1 MNWFRPRNQF
11 DDDIGKIMICL
22 SGFSCRQYNYNM
34 FLNFR
39 NLLIVSNNNLFRTL
53 EKITDEKK
61 TDEDWGMIM
70 DFCDRVQATKDGPRD
85 CLKSIMKQLNHTN
98 PHVQLK
104 AITVMNINQC
114 FLKPTKHL
122 KPTYH
127 HNQNFLLL
135 FLATRCCS
143 EQLWKA
149 FPP

>member
-1 MNWFRPRNQF
+1 MKALVRLY
-11 DDDIGKIMICL
+11 IICL
-22 SGFSCRQYNYNM
+22 SSFFCWQYQKQLITYRNYQIVCMLFLLLNYRNFLIFSYNNP
-34 FLNFR
+34 
-39 NLLIVSNNNLFRTL
+39 FRTL

-122 KPTYH
+122 K
-127 HNQNFLLL
+127 
-135 FLATRCCS
+135 
-143 EQLWKA
+143 
-149 FPP
+149 

>member
-1 MNWFRPRNQF
+1 MYTFLKHIASRQISNISNQNN
-11 DDDIGKIMICL
+11 DI
-22 SGFSCRQYNYNM
+22 

-39 NLLIVSNNNLFRTL
+39 NFLIVSNNNPFRTL

-104 AITVMNINQC
+104 AITVMNVNHY
-114 FLKPTKHL
+114 FLNSTEHL
-122 KPTYH
+122 KLTFH
-127 HNQNFLLL
+127 HNKKNSFL
-135 FLATRCCS
+135 FPATRCGS

>member
-1 MNWFRPRNQF
+1 M
-11 DDDIGKIMICL
+11 
-22 SGFSCRQYNYNM
+22 Y
-34 FLNFR
+34 LNFR

-122 KPTYH
+122 KFSVTR
-127 HNQNFLLL
+127 NQRITIIKSF
-135 FLATRCCS
+135 FIS
-143 EQLWKA
+143 SY
-149 FPP
+149 

>member
-1 MNWFRPRNQF
+1 MKALVRLY
-11 DDDIGKIMICL
+11 IICL
-22 SGFSCRQYNYNM
+22 SSFFRWQYQI
-34 FLNFR
+34 FLNYR
-39 NLLIVSNNNLFRTL
+39 NFLIFSNNYPFRTL

-104 AITVMNINQC
+104 AITVMNVNHY
-114 FLKPTKHL
+114 FLNSTKHL
-122 KPTYH
+122 S
-127 HNQNFLLL
+127 NQRFTIIKNFSFL
-135 FLATRCCS
+135 FPATRCGS

>member
-1 MNWFRPRNQF
+1 MFVRVFPSPYQ
-11 DDDIGKIMICL
+11 
-22 SGFSCRQYNYNM
+22 NYNM
-34 FLNFR
+34 FQNFR

-122 KPTYH
+122 KEPPYH
-127 HNQNFLLL
+127 HNQNFLFL

>member
-1 MNWFRPRNQF
+1 MVLPSA
-11 DDDIGKIMICL
+11 IL
-22 SGFSCRQYNYNM
+22 Y
-34 FLNFR
+34 LNFR

-122 KPTYH
+122 TRNQRITIIKP
-127 HNQNFLLL
+127 FLL
-135 FLATRCCS
+135 FVATRCCS

>member
-11 DDDIGKIMICL
+11 DNDIGKIMICL
-22 SGFSCRQYNYNM
+22 SGFSRRQYETINM
-34 FLNFR
+34 FQNFR

-127 HNQNFLLL
+127 HNQNF
-135 FLATRCCS
+135 
-143 EQLWKA
+143 
-149 FPP
+149 

>member
-1 MNWFRPRNQF
+1 MTTLVRLYYACHASSVGNIKQLY
-11 DDDIGKIMICL
+11 D
-22 SGFSCRQYNYNM
+22 M

-39 NLLIVSNNNLFRTL
+39 HLLIVSNNNLFRTS

-114 FLKPTKHL
+114 FLKPTKH
-122 KPTYH
+122 Y
-127 HNQNFLLL
+127 
-135 FLATRCCS
+135 
-143 EQLWKA
+143 
-149 FPP
+149 

>member
-1 MNWFRPRNQF
+1 MLFKAHFISNRNY
-11 DDDIGKIMICL
+11 D
-22 SGFSCRQYNYNM
+22 M

-39 NLLIVSNNNLFRTL
+39 NFLIVSNNNPFRTL

-104 AITVMNINQC
+104 AITVMNVNQYSSMQ
-114 FLKPTKHL
+114 LNILWRNNQPTF
-122 KPTYH
+122 H
-127 HNQNFLLL
+127 HKQNFSFL
-135 FLATRCCS
+135 FPATRCGS

>member
-1 MNWFRPRNQF
+1 MYAFLKYIAFFISNQNY
-11 DDDIGKIMICL
+11 DI
-22 SGFSCRQYNYNM
+22 

-39 NLLIVSNNNLFRTL
+39 NFLIVSNNNPFRTL

-104 AITVMNINQC
+104 AITVMNVNHY
-114 FLKPTKHL
+114 FLNSTNILTNVSP
-122 KPTYH
+122 
-127 HNQNFLLL
+127 
-135 FLATRCCS
+135 
-143 EQLWKA
+143 
-149 FPP
+149 